1 MATVTGSVDQPVS
14 DLKKAC
20 DDACTKYSNSCSHAV
35 WHVVTTIV
43 DPKFGWLDANLLVDF
58 LVGSSDWKEVTVD
71 AGWLLAQQGVVVIG
85 GLKKPGGH
93 GHVIVMYPGEKT
105 ASGGYLYTYKD
116 KKTGK
121 DKTDTLRSHGS
132 YPRALSTSMGSWP
145 GAKSKGDKTVWD
157 PWASDDVF
165 ADVDFWTKK

>member
-20 DDACTKYSNSCSHAV
+20 DDAYTKYSNSCSHAV

-121 DKTDTLRSHGS
+121 DKTEPFGATVRIRARSQ
-132 YPRALSTSMGSWP
+132 PRWILARSEARET
-145 GAKSKGDKTVWD
+145 TVWD